1 MQEDC
6 TSITHEVSLGLT
18 GAMRKEM
25 RRRIDTVSENYQQQK
40 LRPLRHSLLMLLQD
54 GAARALRPATVWRTS
69 SPQQAPGEDWEVRRH
84 NTPIKGPCSTWG
96 DRKQP
101 RGRRNNQQ
109 TEEVVGEWWL
119 WCLKE
124 RWYG

>member
-69 SPQQAPGEDWEVRRH
+69 SPQQAPGEDWE
-84 NTPIKGPCSTWG
+84 
-96 DRKQP
+96 RKQP